1 MIDKRK
7 LEEDAAQAVALSFNK
22 AFENSLYFPSD
33 RDAVDYIKRIVHETC
48 ETFGLEDQYKII
60 VRESLDI
67 AKRQWNVIIKL
78 GQKTIDGTILF

>member
-22 AFENSLYFPSD
+22 AFENSLYFSSN